1 MKTTIP
7 QIFEEVEKAT
17 SRENK
22 IKVLKAYEQP
32 ILRGILQI
40 NFDPTVKVYLPEGEP
55 PFKKD
60 KEVPIG
66 YSETNL
72 YAEFRRFYIW
82 LDPKSTLSKI
92 RKEQLFIQFLEG
104 IHWTEAEV
112 ILLAKD
118 RKLQTKFKS
127 LKDDLVREAF
137 PGLLSAVPIQETKVE
152 KPKKAKASLKPSSDA
167 SKEASPS

>member
-7 QIFEEVEKAT
+7 QILEEVEKAST
-17 SRENK
+17 RETK
-22 IKVLKAYEQP
+22 IKTLRAYEHP

-40 NFDPTVKVYLPEGEP
+40 NFDPNVKVYLPEGEP

-60 KEVPIG
+60 KEIPIG

-72 YAEFRRFYIW
+72 FAEFRRFYIW
-82 LDPKSTLSKI
+82 LDPNSKLNKV

-137 PGLLSAVPIQETKVE
+137 PGLLSAVPVKEVKVE

-167 SKEASPS
+167 LNEATAK

>member
-72 YAEFRRFYIW
+72 YTEFRRFYIW
-82 LDPKSTLSKI
+82 LQKDINLSRQ

-104 IHWTEAEV
+104 IHWTEAEL
-112 ILLAKD
+112 ICLSKD
-118 RKLQTKFKS
+118 RKLQTKYKQI
-127 LKDDLVREAF
+127 KEDLIREAF
-137 PGLLSAVPIQETKVE
+137 PGLLPAEIP
-152 KPKKAKASLKPSSDA
+152 KPPKAAGEPKAKKSGSLNAS
-167 SKEASPS
+167 